1 METSRHN
8 WKSVGRTILRRS
20 VLIVLPCI
28 RGSSQRL
35 PTSWRCA
42 RTGRS
47 LMYIRDVLR
56 VRGFAIS
63 QQSVANILARREAV
77 VGGSA

>member
-1 METSRHN
+1 
-8 WKSVGRTILRRS
+8 
-20 VLIVLPCI
+20 
-28 RGSSQRL
+28 
-35 PTSWRCA
+35 
-42 RTGRS
+42 
-47 LMYIRDVLR
+47 MYIRDALR